1 MSLDAYLSQHDVNF
15 NHTSFFIFQLVTGV
29 SGEEVQSNAFKD
41 LYTSNLALILN
52 LPASAVVITGIVEI
66 AVRRGL
72 SEENSEGTRVI
83 VPGFRVT
90 CSVTAKSTTVAA
102 LLSALRA
109 ASTPL
114 NAILVDKGYTLVV
127 LGTPKPRFL
136 SPPTIQ
142 PTPLPPPTH
151 SFKPSNPAYIILI
164 LVVTI
169 AIAITVIAATFWY
182 TKPVLRETL
191 LTRCLASLTCCKSF
205 SFRSFFTRR

>member
-1 MSLDAYLSQHDVNF
+1 MLILSQPDINLH
-15 NHTSFFIFQLVTGV
+15 HSSFFILQLATGV
-29 SGEEVQSNAFKD
+29 SGAEIQSNIFKE

-72 SEENSEGTRVI
+72 GEEDSKGTRVI

-90 CSVTAKSTTVAA
+90 CSVTAKNTTVAA

-114 NAILVDKGYTLVV
+114 NAILVDKGYTSVF
-127 LGTPKPRFL
+127 LGTPKPRYL
-136 SPPTIQ
+136 SPPTVQ
-142 PTPLPPPTH
+142 PTPLPPPAH

-205 SFRSFFTRR
+205 SPRSFCTRR